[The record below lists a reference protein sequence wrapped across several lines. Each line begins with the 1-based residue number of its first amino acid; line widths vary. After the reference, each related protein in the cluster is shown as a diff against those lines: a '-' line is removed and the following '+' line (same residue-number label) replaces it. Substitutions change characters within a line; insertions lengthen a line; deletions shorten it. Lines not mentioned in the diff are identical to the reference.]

1 MIQILNTDINK
12 LTFLYLFVLFNF
24 VLVILEN
31 FKFKYFFVYKFS
43 VQKIKFDIYKGLRFY
58 QHLLII
64 ISSEGGFKLLE

>member
-31 FKFKYFFVYKFS
+31 FKFKYFFVYK
-43 VQKIKFDIYKGLRFY
+43 
-58 QHLLII
+58 
-64 ISSEGGFKLLE
+64 